1 LPPGLL
7 AEAPLKHPQPRLAKA
22 AGSGGVAAN

>member
-7 AEAPLKHPQPRLAKA
+7 AEAPLKRPQPRLAKA
-22 AGSGGVAAN
+22 AGSGVAAAN